1 MAQEPVWLSSRWI
14 SPSDS
19 HNLRSIGPR
28 PILFGEFR
36 CCPARRTPEEEF
48 RALEIVYLLHDRLS
62 VTVILF
68 MAAVGAWG
76 LFIYLRGQ
84 SLTGSYAGAL
94 AIGEA
99 LVLAQVAAGIL
110 VVGSGARAPSST
122 HYLYGITAVLVL
134 PFAWSYFRD
143 RDQRQALLIYSLIA
157 LFIFGLAIRGV
168 MTGR

>member
-1 MAQEPVWLSSRWI
+1 M
-14 SPSDS
+14 
-19 HNLRSIGPR
+19 
-28 PILFGEFR
+28 
-36 CCPARRTPEEEF
+36 
-48 RALEIVYLLHDRLS
+48 
-62 VTVILF
+62 TVMLF

-76 LFIYLRGQ
+76 IFIYLRGQ
-84 SLTGSYAGAL
+84 SVTGSYAGAL

-99 LVLAQVAAGIL
+99 LVIAQVVAGVLIL
-110 VVGSGARAPSST
+110 GAGARPPSST

-157 LFIFGLAIRGV
+157 LFIFGLAVRGI